1 MKQILIIFI
10 TIILTNSVIAPP
22 DNIKYFDPRFDEA
35 TDFEPS
41 EISSYME
48 SNPTVT
54 IKYMMN

>member
-10 TIILTNSVIAPP
+10 AIILTNSVIAPS
-22 DNIKYFDPRFDEA
+22 DSIEKFDPRLSDGQ
-35 TDFEPS
+35 DFNPS
-41 EISSYME
+41 DVSSYME

>member
-10 TIILTNSVIAPP
+10 TIILTNSVIAPS
-22 DNIKYFDPRFDEA
+22 DTGKYFDPGFSDGK
-35 TDFEPS
+35 DFEPS